1 VDETEI
7 LETSTHE
14 FPNNKST
21 NCAGEFVVLSTVIAC
36 ENKQLEYRKANI
48 KNIFFKIYLGFKIIK
63 INITKKDKLSLIK
76 SKKV

>member
-1 VDETEI
+1 MDETEI

-21 NCAGEFVVLSTVIAC
+21 NWAGEFVVLSTVIAC

-48 KNIFFKIYLGFKIIK
+48 KSKFFKIYMGIKIID
-63 INITKKDKLSLIK
+63 INITKKG
-76 SKKV
+76 